1 MKQIKDIDGNI
12 IQIEEGSTIDPFHA
26 YISLMLS
33 MLKEPFMSSDLKF
46 LIIRG
51 SLSYLED
58 MGYSEEQ
65 INIYKDKLKKIV
77 EFNIEVNSFMG

>member
-1 MKQIKDIDGNI
+1 MKQIKDIEGNI

-51 SLSYLED
+51 SFSYLED

>member
-1 MKQIKDIDGNI
+1 MKQIKDIQGNI
-12 IQIEEGSTIDPFHA
+12 IQVEQGSTIDPFHA

-51 SLSYLED
+51 SFSRLKE
-58 MGYSEEQ
+58 MGYSDEQ
-65 INIYKDKLKKIV
+65 IDIYKEKLKKVV
-77 EFNIEVNSFMG
+77 ELNIEVNSFMG